1 MSESTDSV
9 KDLTREAKWAS
20 DPETQKQS
28 IEELGSYGKEAIPAL
43 EEVRTITAQD
53 DIRKEVE
60 TVIRD
65 ITREGEKNRAA
76 QPKTRNQ
83 KKPSRGMAKKS
94 SKSGAKKP
102 SKVSN
107 KRSTST
113 RKTGKKKSTPKGMG
127 KRQ

>member
-1 MSESTDSV
+1 
-9 KDLTREAKWAS
+9 LTREAKWTS

-28 IEELGSYGKEAIPAL
+28 IEELGSHGKEAIPAL